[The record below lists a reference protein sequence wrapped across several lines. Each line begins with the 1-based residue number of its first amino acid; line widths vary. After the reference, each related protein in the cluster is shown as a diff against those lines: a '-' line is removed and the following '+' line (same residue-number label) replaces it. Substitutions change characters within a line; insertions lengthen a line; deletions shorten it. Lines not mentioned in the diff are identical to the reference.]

1 MQKELTRI
9 SKLILS
15 DYRYDP
21 RHENKPK
28 GSGWLRT
35 EGGWT
40 NVFHRTPKSQ
50 NFDKTEHES
59 DIPEIKV
66 KTSPVTKVSEN
77 KKKLSVFLSQADKRG
92 LINRDSEGKAVVE
105 QKDID
110 RITSM
115 VNKSRGSE
123 DKVRMYVENMS
134 KAITNPQKA
143 VRRGLAA
150 FHGLKEE
157 FGNEF
162 AWEMASVF
170 IGNGLSL

>member
-21 RHENKPK
+21 NHENKPK

-35 EGGWT
+35 ERGWT
-40 NVFHRTPKSQ
+40 NVFHKTPKSQ
-50 NFDKTEHES
+50 NPDKTEHKS

-66 KTSPVTKVSEN
+66 KKPPVPQISEN
-77 KKKLSVFLSQADKRG
+77 KKRLTAFLEQADRRG
-92 LINRDSEGKAVVE
+92 LVDRDTDGKAVVE

-110 RITSM
+110 RINSM
-115 VNKSRGSE
+115 VFKAKGNE
-123 DKVRMYVENMS
+123 DKVRMYVKNMS
-134 KAITNPQKA
+134 GAITDPKKDI
-143 VRRGLAA
+143 RRGLAA
-150 FHGLKEE
+150 FHGLKDE
-157 FGNEF
+157 FGKEF